1 MENRRFSFSDFLVS
15 RSVLTNLK
23 SFGCIVF
30 DYENRRVNF
39 GGNLNDSKAKDRR
52 PGAAIHAAKLRPK
65 EFYDLVI
72 EVAIVRHSSIQGD
85 MVHPYLRRRN
95 NKEAVEYQS
104 EELRW
109 ILGRTL
115 GVPLF

>member
-39 GGNLNDSKAKDRR
+39 GGNLNDSKAKDLLAVLNAMMIRR
-52 PGAAIHAAKLRPK
+52 STG
-65 EFYDLVI
+65 
-72 EVAIVRHSSIQGD
+72 
-85 MVHPYLRRRN
+85 
-95 NKEAVEYQS
+95 
-104 EELRW
+104 
-109 ILGRTL
+109 
-115 GVPLF
+115 